1 MQNQFQQLNKEDLI
15 QEAER
20 RSQISA
26 PSNIKFAEPL
36 EILIDSIN
44 TEARL
49 SSLGQKLAI
58 ASFARILTNQL
69 LLDQELE
76 NFSQSDKNQKK
87 KHLFILGLFRTG
99 TTLLHNL
106 LALDSNSH
114 YMRLCDGQFPVPAPH
129 PDYDEEKIAQS
140 EQMTQKIY
148 DLTPSLPKLHY
159 IHPTRP
165 DECYWL
171 FEYQLLDPIFHIRMH
186 VPTYYNWL
194 LAYSGHFE
202 SYMKYRDLL
211 AYLGQHYS
219 FNHWILKAPRH
230 LFFLKALLN
239 AFPNAGIIW
248 LHRDPC
254 QAIPSMCS
262 LSQLLR
268 SNYSE
273 VSNPKETGKIWFEAM
288 VESLRTSLDTRVIVG
303 DERFY
308 DLQYSDLISNPIR
321 EITKIYSHFGLPF
334 SSEMETAVKS
344 WLSNNPQ
351 HKHGKHEYSIQQFGL
366 ELETMRKQTAFY
378 TNYFNIPI

>member
-1 MQNQFQQLNKEDLI
+1 MAHQFQQLNKEHLI

-26 PSNIKFAEPL
+26 PKNRKIEEPL
-36 EILIDSIN
+36 EVLIDSIN
-44 TEARL
+44 TESRL
-49 SSLGQKLAI
+49 SSLGQKLAM
-58 ASFARILTNQL
+58 ASFTRILTNKF
-69 LLDQELE
+69 LLDRELE
-76 NFSQSDKNQKK
+76 NFSQPQKNQKK
-87 KHLFILGLFRTG
+87 KYLFILGLFRTG

-106 LALDSNSH
+106 LALDLNSH
-114 YMRLCDGQFPVPAPH
+114 YMRLCHGQFPVPAPH
-129 PDYDEEKIAQS
+129 PDHTEEKIAKSKQI
-140 EQMTQKIY
+140 TQKIY

-194 LAYSGHFE
+194 LAYPRHFE
-202 SYMKYRDLL
+202 SYIKYRDLL

-273 VSNPKETGKIWFEAM
+273 VSNPKETGKIWFEAI
-288 VESLRTSLDTRVIVG
+288 VESLRTALDTRRAVG

-308 DLQYSDLISNPIR
+308 DLQYSDLMSNPIQ
-321 EITKIYSHFGLPF
+321 EVTKIYSHFELPF
-334 SSEMETAVKS
+334 SPEMETAVKS
-344 WLSNNPQ
+344 WLTNNPQ
-351 HKHGKHEYSIQQFGL
+351 HKHGKHEYSAQQFGL
-366 ELETMRKQTAFY
+366 EVETIRKKFAFY

>member
-1 MQNQFQQLNKEDLI
+1 MQYKFQRLNKEHLI

-20 RSQISA
+20 RAEISA
-26 PSNIKFAEPL
+26 KRNIKEEETL
-36 EILIDSIN
+36 DILIDSIN
-44 TEARL
+44 REARL

-58 ASFARILTNQL
+58 ASFNRILTNQL
-69 LLDQELE
+69 LLERELK
-76 NFSQSDKNQKK
+76 NFTQPKKSKKK

-106 LALDSNSH
+106 LALDVNSH
-114 YMRLCDGQFPVPAPH
+114 HLRLCDGQFPVPAPH
-129 PDYDEEKIAQS
+129 PESTEEKIAKS

-148 DLTPSLPKLHY
+148 ELTPSLPKLHY

-171 FEYQLLDPIFHIRMH
+171 FEYQLLDPIFHIRMQ
-186 VPTYYNWL
+186 VPSYYNWL
-194 LAYSGHFE
+194 LAYPRHFE
-202 SYMKYRDLL
+202 SYLKYRELL
-211 AYLGQHYS
+211 DYLGQNYS

-239 AFPNAGIIW
+239 AFPDAGIIW

-262 LSQLLR
+262 LTHLLR

-273 VSNPKETGKIWFEAM
+273 VSNPQETGKIWLELIL
-288 VESLRTSLDTRVIVG
+288 ENLRTALDTRRAVG

-308 DLQYSDLISNPIR
+308 DLQYSDLMSNPIQ
-321 EITKIYSHFGLPF
+321 EIVKIYSHFELTF
-334 SSEMETAVKS
+334 SPEMETAVKS
-344 WLSNNPQ
+344 WLLDNPQ
-351 HKHGKHEYSIQQFGL
+351 HKYGKHEYSTQQFGL
-366 ELETMRKQTAFY
+366 EIESIREKFAFY

>member
-1 MQNQFQQLNKEDLI
+1 MQYEFLRLNKEYLI

-20 RSQISA
+20 RAGISA
-26 PSNIKFAEPL
+26 PKNLKGEEAL
-36 EILIDSIN
+36 EILLDSIN
-44 TEARL
+44 REARL
-49 SSLGQKLAI
+49 SSLGQKLAN
-58 ASFARILTNQL
+58 ASFTRILTNKL
-69 LLDQELE
+69 LLARELA
-76 NFSQSDKNQKK
+76 NFSPPEMDEKK

-106 LALDSNSH
+106 LALDLNSH
-114 YMRLCDGQFPVPAPH
+114 SMRLCDGQFPVPAPH
-129 PDYDEEKIAQS
+129 PEHDQEKIAKS

-148 DLTPSLPKLHY
+148 DLTPSLSKLHY

-171 FEYQLLDPIFHIRMH
+171 FEYQLLDPIFQIRMH

-194 LAYSGHFE
+194 LAYPRHLE
-202 SYMKYRDLL
+202 SYIEYRDLL
-211 AYLGQHYS
+211 TYLGQNYS

-230 LFFLKALLN
+230 LFFLKALLD

-273 VSNPKETGKIWFEAM
+273 VSNPKETGKFWFEAIL
-288 VESLRTSLDTRVIVG
+288 ENLRTALDTRRTVG

-308 DLQYSDLISNPIR
+308 DLQYSDLISNPLQ
-321 EITKIYSHFGLPF
+321 EVKKIYFHFGLPF
-334 SSEMETAVKS
+334 SPEMETAVKN
-344 WLSNNPQ
+344 WLTNNPQ
-351 HKHGKHEYSIQQFGL
+351 HKYGKHEYTTEQFGL
-366 ELETMRKQTAFY
+366 ELETIRKKSAFY
-378 TNYFNIPI
+378 TNYFRN